1 MPHLT
6 RLTDYPI
13 IFGLLSFLLLWLAA
27 WIGVT
32 FLRRHRELDEGVRE
46 DFGVVLAATLTLLGL
61 ILGFSFS
68 MAISRYDQRKNLEE
82 EEANAIGT
90 QYLRA
95 GLLPAADAAKVR
107 ALLKDYLDLRIQFY
121 IVRDEEQYRQINART
136 AKLQTELWNAVQA
149 PAVAQPIADHGARRG
164 RHERRAQFPGLH
176 AGRVVEPDSPY
187 CVDIDDVHSDRQ
199 QSAGR
204 LRRAVGEAGPQA
216 AAGPAAGRGHHV
228 HADRRHRQ
236 STRRSHPRGAAK
248 SAQPRGQPAR
258 ALIDSARPQRKF
270 AAIYIESPTDQL
282 TPFPPRRRITM
293 IPLTRCLPFAAMAA
307 CAIALAAPAAA
318 QTKEPLKIGFVY
330 VSPIGDAGWT
340 FQHDTGRK
348 EMEKALGGKVTTKY
362 IESVPEG
369 ADAER
374 VIRDLAQ
381 SGHNLIFTTSF
392 GYMNPTLKVA
402 TAFPKVDFE
411 HATGYKT
418 AKNVGIYNARFYEG
432 RYLAGIVAGKM
443 SKTGVA
449 GYVAAFPIPEVV
461 MGINAFARGM
471 RSVNPKAEVKV
482 IWTNSWFDPG
492 RESEASTTLV
502 SQGADVLTHHTDST
516 ATVQTA
522 EAKKV
527 YAIAYHSDMSKYG
540 PNAQLTAVTHHWGDY
555 YTKVAQ
561 SVVDG
566 KWQQDNV
573 WGGIK
578 DGMIKLAPF
587 NKVVPPDV
595 VAMVKKAEGEIAA
608 GKLHPFTGPMK
619 TNDGKEVLAAG
630 KTITDAELSKMD
642 YYVEGVVGKLPASK

>member
-1 MPHLT
+1 MIRMT
-6 RLTDYPI
+6 RRLT
-13 IFGLLSFLLLWLAA
+13 LAA
-27 WIGVT
+27 MT
-32 FLRRHRELDEGVRE
+32 
-46 DFGVVLAATLTLLGL
+46 
-61 ILGFSFS
+61 
-68 MAISRYDQRKNLEE
+68 
-82 EEANAIGT
+82 
-90 QYLRA
+90 
-95 GLLPAADAAKVR
+95 
-107 ALLKDYLDLRIQFY
+107 
-121 IVRDEEQYRQINART
+121 
-136 AKLQTELWNAVQA
+136 
-149 PAVAQPIADHGARRG
+149 
-164 RHERRAQFPGLH
+164 
-176 AGRVVEPDSPY
+176 
-187 CVDIDDVHSDRQ
+187 
-199 QSAGR
+199 
-204 LRRAVGEAGPQA
+204 
-216 AAGPAAGRGHHV
+216 
-228 HADRRHRQ
+228 
-236 STRRSHPRGAAK
+236 
-248 SAQPRGQPAR
+248 
-258 ALIDSARPQRKF
+258 
-270 AAIYIESPTDQL
+270 
-282 TPFPPRRRITM
+282 
-293 IPLTRCLPFAAMAA
+293 A
-307 CAIALAAPAAA
+307 CAVALAAPAAA
-318 QTKEPLKIGFVY
+318 QTKEPLQIGFVY

-348 EMEKALGGKVTTKY
+348 EMEKALAGKVTTKY

-392 GYMNPTLKVA
+392 GYMNPTVKVA

-432 RYLAGIVAGKM
+432 RYLAGIVAGRM
-443 SKTGVA
+443 SKSGVA

-471 RSVNPKAEVKV
+471 RSVNPKAELKV

-492 RESEASTTLV
+492 RESEASNTLI

-516 ATVQTA
+516 ATVQAA

-540 PNAQLTAVTHHWGDY
+540 PNAQLTAVTHHWGNY

-561 SVVDG
+561 SVIDG

-587 NKVVPPDV
+587 NKVVPADV
-595 VAMVKKAEGEIAA
+595 QAQVQKAEAEIAA
-608 GKLHPFTGPMK
+608 GKLNPFTGPMK